1 MVSCH
6 ESKSS
11 ADMRTASPALE
22 LILTGTWSSLTCWMR
37 GKRRERASLALTATA
52 CTSFSSVRYHGTRVV
67 QVFRTGPRNRAT
79 CLASLPGPIGCKR
92 TVRVRFEGRAM
103 TILDADVAV
112 IGAGSVGSMASWQM
126 AERGLRVIAVDRF
139 MIPGPFSAYA
149 GESRL
154 FRMVYAE
161 GGHYTPLLQRARD
174 LWRELE
180 AVSGTELL
188 TITGVVT
195 IMDHDHPDHA
205 ALLRAG
211 RERGLSFEVL
221 AGPEARRRLAQ
232 HVIRDGD
239 VALFDPE
246 GGFLRSERAVF
257 SAAAQ
262 AERRGASFLGNR
274 QVRALQR
281 DGDRWLVRTDQEE
294 IRAPRVLVATG
305 TGAGPVCDALGTH
318 LAVLPQ
324 ILTWFPI
331 ADHDLLAR
339 GEQQAFIRSS
349 RDAQFYGF
357 PSSDGWTMK
366 VAASIYLDE
375 VASMAR
381 PITWDPRHLDTVQS
395 WVGTYLPALAP
406 RPVRTVLCA
415 DGYSGHGFKM
425 ASSLGA
431 VAADLITDGTTAT
444 DISFMNP
451 ARFLPGKDAIDMLPL
466 NAASPQDERP

>member
-1 MVSCH
+1 M
-6 ESKSS
+6 
-11 ADMRTASPALE
+11 A
-22 LILTGTWSSLTCWMR
+22 
-37 GKRRERASLALTATA
+37 
-52 CTSFSSVRYHGTRVV
+52 
-67 QVFRTGPRNRAT
+67 
-79 CLASLPGPIGCKR
+79 
-92 TVRVRFEGRAM
+92 
-103 TILDADVAV
+103 ILDADVV
-112 IGAGSVGSMASWQM
+112 VVGAGSVGSMAAWQL

-139 MIPGPFSAYA
+139 TVPGPFSAYA
-149 GESRL
+149 GESRV

-195 IMDHDHPDHA
+195 VMDHDHPDHA

-211 RERGLSFEVL
+211 RERGLSFEVV
-221 AGPEARRRLAQ
+221 AGAEARRRLPE
-232 HVIRDGD
+232 HLIRDGD

-246 GGFLRSERAVF
+246 GGFVRSERAVF
-257 SAAAQ
+257 SAVWQAQ
-262 AERRGASFLGNR
+262 HRGASFLGNR
-274 QVRALQR
+274 QVRALER

-294 IRAPRVLVATG
+294 VRAPRVLVATG

-324 ILTWFPI
+324 VLTWFPI

-339 GEQQAFIRSS
+339 GGQQVFIRSS
-349 RDAQFYGF
+349 HDAQFYGF

-381 PITWDPRHLDTVQS
+381 PDHLGS
-395 WVGTYLPALAP
+395 RAPGHGAILGEHLPARAGAP
-406 RPVRTVLCA
+406 ARPDGAVRRRIHRRRHRPARVRA
-415 DGYSGHGFKM
+415 GHGWGRRGRRLLR
-425 ASSLGA
+425 SR
-431 VAADLITDGTTAT
+431 IQDGVLARSRRRRP
-444 DISFMNP
+444 DRRRHDHYGHQFHGPRALP
-451 ARFLPGKDAIDMLPL
+451 ARWRDHRHAPL
-466 NAASPQDERP
+466 EC